1 MMQSILREKLHVAII
16 MDGNGR
22 WATRRGL
29 PRRIGH
35 RIGVEAV
42 RRVVEAAPR
51 LGVGT
56 LTLYAFSADNW
67 RRPDTEVAGLMG
79 LFRRYMRT
87 EAARLVRA
95 SVRVTA
101 IGRRDRLPEDLV
113 SGIEWVEAAS
123 AAGQALHLRVALDY
137 SSRDAI
143 LEAAAAARGPQD
155 LTREGFSH
163 LLAGGE
169 CRDVDL
175 LIRTSG
181 EQRLSDFLLWECA
194 YAELHFTETSWPD
207 FGAADLEVALAEF
220 GSRERRYGGL
230 ADAADPAPEV
240 SQAG

>member
-1 MMQSILREKLHVAII
+1 MQSNLHEKLHVAII

-22 WATRRGL
+22 WATQRGL

-42 RRVVEAAPR
+42 RRIVEAAPR
-51 LGVGT
+51 LGIGT

-67 RRPDTEVAGLMG
+67 RRPEAEVSGLMS

-95 SVRVTA
+95 GVRVTA

-113 SGIEWVEAAS
+113 AGIEWVEGSS
-123 AAGQALHLRVALDY
+123 ADGQALHLRIALDY

-143 LEAAAAARGPQD
+143 LRAAAAAGSEENF
-155 LTREGFSH
+155 TREGFSR
-163 LLAGGE
+163 LLSGEAG

-175 LIRTSG
+175 LIRPGG
-181 EQRLSDFLLWECA
+181 EKRLSDFLLWECA
-194 YAELHFTETSWPD
+194 YAELYFTDVLWPD
-207 FGAADLEVALAEF
+207 FRAEDLENGVTEFYERNRRFGALPET
-220 GSRERRYGGL
+220 
-230 ADAADPAPEV
+230 DAVGPARV
-240 SQAG
+240 SVG